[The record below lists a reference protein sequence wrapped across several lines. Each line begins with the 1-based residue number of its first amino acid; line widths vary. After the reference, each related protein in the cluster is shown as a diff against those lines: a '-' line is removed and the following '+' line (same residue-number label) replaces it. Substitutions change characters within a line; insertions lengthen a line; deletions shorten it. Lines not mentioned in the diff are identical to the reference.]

1 MKRIENDKAIAE
13 AKKRKEDAEVQS
25 RADKL
30 AAKA

>member
-13 AKKRKEDAEVQS
+13 AKKRDAEVQS

>member
-13 AKKRKEDAEVQS
+13 AKKKEDAEVQS